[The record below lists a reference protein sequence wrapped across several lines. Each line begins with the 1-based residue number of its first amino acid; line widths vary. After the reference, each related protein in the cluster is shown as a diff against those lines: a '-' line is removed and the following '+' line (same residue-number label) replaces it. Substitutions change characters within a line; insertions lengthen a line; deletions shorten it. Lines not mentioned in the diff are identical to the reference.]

1 VPENAIAR
9 SVSLLLAVSSL
20 GAAQLPLVFER
31 NAGQARKDVRFL
43 GRGGAEQ
50 IALLDGGS
58 FRTHGVEI
66 RLARGNPRAV
76 AVGLQPLP
84 GKSNYFIGSDAARW
98 RTGVAQFR
106 QVRYHDVYPGI
117 DLVFHGREYDF
128 VVTPQSDPARIQ
140 LEFGGRVRPRLD
152 SGDLVAGELRQKRPR
167 AYQVLRG
174 ERQEVA
180 ADFVL
185 AGRVARFRLGPYDRS
200 LPLVIDPAIAFVSYL
215 GGAGADT
222 ATSVAVD
229 AAGNIYAAGSTNS
242 GDFPTTPGSLKTGK
256 PAGRYMAFVTKL
268 SPDGSTILYS
278 TYLGGDGDSA
288 ASGLQVDAAGNAYVT
303 GAAGQNYPTTPG
315 AYQTSPAWGFLTKL
329 GPAGDRLV
337 YSAVIPAWPSAIAI
351 DAAGSAFVTGSAD
364 PSFVSTPGAFQRS
377 LAPVTC
383 PGYRPSQA
391 DAPCIHAFV
400 LKLRPDGSA
409 PAYATFLGG
418 TDNDSASAIAVDTAG
433 NAIVTGNTESGDF
446 PVTAG
451 AIQSSFHG
459 KIVFGPETF
468 GDGFVTKLNAAGSG
482 LVYSTYLG
490 GANRDV
496 GLALALDGAGNA
508 YVAGITESADFP
520 TTPGVL
526 HATYIGSPPI
536 MPGSGGNGFVTKIDP
551 GGRLV
556 YSTFLSAS
564 TSAIAIDGGGYA
576 YFEASASGTCFGPP
590 FFSILSPRADAM
602 VDSGAGGVGA
612 AGSSPLVLDG
622 KGFAY
627 VAGSTGVQ
635 VFLATPGS
643 AQSQYGGGDADAVV
657 TKIAL
662 LGNANSARTSVACGV
677 NSATQWPGLISLTA
691 NGTVAPG
698 EIFTIYGTGLGP
710 DTGMTAQISGGA
722 VATAL
727 GGTRVLFD
735 GLPAPLLWVQSSQI
749 NTVVPFAIQAS
760 STAMTIERNGAA
772 YGPWKLPVA
781 PAVPGIFT
789 IDSSGNGQAAVFN
802 QDGTLNSASNPA
814 HRGSVIVIYATGA
827 GQMDPP
833 MADGAI
839 APLALPLPK
848 PRLGIAVRVGGF
860 DATLQYAGAAPG
872 LVAGAIQV
880 NALVPDGVPVG
891 DAVSLVFYAD
901 GYGSGLPG
909 YTFLA
914 GRATVAIR

>member
-1 VPENAIAR
+1 
-9 SVSLLLAVSSL
+9 LLLAVSSL

-76 AVGLQPLP
+76 AVGLEPLP
-84 GKSNYFIGSDAARW
+84 GRSHYFIGNDAARW

-106 QVRYHDVYPGI
+106 QVRYQDVYPGI

-140 LEFGGRVRPRLD
+140 LEFGARVRRRLD
-152 SGDLVAGELRQKRPR
+152 SGDLVAGGLRQKRPR
-167 AYQVLRG
+167 AYQVLG
-174 ERQEVA
+174 GKRQEVA

-200 LPLVIDPAIAFVSYL
+200 LPLVIDPVIDFVSYL
-215 GGAGADT
+215 GGAAADFGR
-222 ATSVAVD
+222 SVAVD
-229 AAGNIYAAGSTNS
+229 AAGNIYVAGGTDS
-242 GDFPTTPGSLKTGK
+242 GDFPTPPGSPKAVI
-256 PAGRYMAFVTKL
+256 PSGRSMAFVTKL

-278 TYLGGDGDSA
+278 TFLGGDGGSF
-288 ASGLQVDAAGNAYVT
+288 ASGIQVDAAGNAYVT
-303 GAAGQNYPTTPG
+303 GDAAANFPTTPG
-315 AYQTSPAWGFLTKL
+315 AYRNSPAWGFIAKL
-329 GPAGDRLV
+329 SPAGDWLV
-337 YSAVIPAWPSAIAI
+337 YSAVISSPPRAIAI
-351 DAAGSAFVTGSAD
+351 DAAGSAYVTGIAE
-364 PSFVSTPGAFQRS
+364 PTFASTPGAYQRS
-377 LAPVTC
+377 LAPGIC
-383 PGYRPSQA
+383 PGIRPTQA
-391 DAPCIHAFV
+391 YTPCFDSFV

-418 TDNDSASAIAVDTAG
+418 TDNDATWAIAVAAAG
-433 NAIVTGNTESGDF
+433 NAIVTGDTESGDF

-459 KIVFGPETF
+459 KIPLIPGSAY
-468 GDGFVTKLNAAGSG
+468 GDGFVTKLNANGSG

-490 GANRDV
+490 GANRDA
-496 GLALALDGAGNA
+496 GMALALDGAGNA

-526 HATYIGSPPI
+526 HATFIGTPPI
-536 MPGSGGNGFVTKIDP
+536 IPGSGGNGFVTKIDP

-556 YSTFLSAS
+556 YSTFLLGY
-564 TSAIAIDGGGYA
+564 TGAIAVDGGGYV
-576 YFEASASGTCFGPP
+576 YLEATAPGPCASPAI
-590 FFSILSPRADAM
+590 SILSPRADAM
-602 VDSGAGGVGA
+602 VDSGTSGVGLS
-612 AGSSPLVLDG
+612 GSSLLALDG

-627 VAGSTGVQ
+627 VAGNTESQ
-635 VFLATPGS
+635 VFFATPGS
-643 AQSQYGGGDADAVV
+643 MQAQYGGASDAFVAKLV
-657 TKIAL
+657 L
-662 LGNANSARTSVACGV
+662 SGNARTSVACAV
-677 NSATQWPGLISLTA
+677 NSATQWPGLISLAA

-698 EIFTIYGTGLGP
+698 EIFTIYGTALGP
-710 DTGMTAQISGGA
+710 DTGVPAQINGGA

-735 GLPAPLLWVQSSQI
+735 GIPAPLLWAQGSQI
-749 NTVVPFAIQAS
+749 NAVVPFAIQAP
-760 STAMTIERNGAA
+760 STAMTIERNGVT

-802 QDGTLNSASNPA
+802 QDGTLNSPSNPA

-860 DATLQYAGAAPG
+860 DTTVQYAGAAPG

-891 DAVSLVFYAD
+891 DAVSLVLYAD